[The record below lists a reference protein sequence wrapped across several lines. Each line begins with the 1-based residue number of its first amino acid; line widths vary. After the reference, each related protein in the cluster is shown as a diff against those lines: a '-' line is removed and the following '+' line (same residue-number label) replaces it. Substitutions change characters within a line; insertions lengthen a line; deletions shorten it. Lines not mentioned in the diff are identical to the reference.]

1 MPIMK
6 SGLVITALILIVGS
20 VACVPIP
27 HRYQHDPNVEG
38 VVEFS
43 NASLSPSSV
52 GFFRCAPS
60 IHECEADIKLDTAK
74 IESPGTFRL
83 VGTRKFAA
91 YAVPMAHCNL
101 QWSVEFYD
109 AESNVLGSHTFG
121 RYGACVAPEVIQ
133 LACAIS
139 PEGSL
144 NCDSSG
150 I

>member
-1 MPIMK
+1 MK
-6 SGLVITALILIVGS
+6 PGLVITTIMLIGGS

-27 HRYQHDPNVEG
+27 HRYQYDPNVEG
-38 VVEFS
+38 VVEFGS
-43 NASLSPSSV
+43 ASFSPSSV

-60 IHECEADIKLDTAK
+60 IQECEADIKLDTAP
-74 IESPGTFRL
+74 IETPGTFSL

-109 AESNVLGSHTFG
+109 AELNVLGSHTFG
-121 RYGACVAPEVIQ
+121 RYGPCVAPEVVE
-133 LACAIS
+133 LACEIS
-139 PEGSL
+139 VEGSL